1 MSFFKF
7 KVGLISNLYG
17 HVLLVALMPSK
28 LDKSGDTQGAF
39 ACPVEG
45 SKELHASPKQYLSTL
60 RKEKERQDRGSS
72 TTTFRTAPSPGE
84 MNNGT
89 IRIMQLN
96 PDGSRLA
103 HAGSRTYHGI
113 DVTRTRRFVCQHRI
127 IVSRTV
133 SDGDRPKQCVS
144 DLNPIIS
151 LLEEPQSYRMTQ
163 NLPSKGHLQ

>member
-1 MSFFKF
+1 VSTN
-7 KVGLISNLYG
+7 VPDPSPVTGLDRYRPVAS
-17 HVLLVALMPSK
+17 LVAVVRGK
-28 LDKSGDTQGAF
+28 LDKRGDTHGAL
-39 ACPVEG
+39 AEG
-45 SKELHASPKQYLSTL
+45 SKELQASPKQYLSTL

-96 PDGSRLA
+96 PDGSRPA

-151 LLEEPQSYRMTQ
+151 LLEEPQSYRMKQ